1 MSADPVGSF
10 GYDMVMEL
18 QKGGV
23 VIWSLHYSRKNMK
36 LSSVAFLT
44 ERHLSLHM
52 LSDGGRLCEVSG
64 PHNKADYSYS
74 LLRYNAGQTGTQL
87 PTLQRRLLPLSVDN
101 PDKELNKTV

>member
-23 VIWSLHYSRKNMK
+23 VLWSLHYSRKNMK

-44 ERHLSLHM
+44 ERHLSL
-52 LSDGGRLCEVSG
+52 
-64 PHNKADYSYS
+64 
-74 LLRYNAGQTGTQL
+74 
-87 PTLQRRLLPLSVDN
+87 
-101 PDKELNKTV
+101 